1 MQFSAYK
8 QRFEIDYIFTALH
21 TVLSLQTTFWNR
33 LHLYCFTYRKSHFPY
48 KVTKGFT
55 VHWVMEQKHST
66 RTNQNSSEERHSSTS
81 WRRFGFSR
89 AAATLSLSFNCLLT
103 VETKKIQSIWTTCKE
118 DIYISIDFSSSKLL
132 INYDPLG
139 IIKFKLS
146 ASFTWFFICMRA
158 RGYLDVNLWNNDHI
172 NQIKKSQGPM

>member
-21 TVLSLQTTFWNR
+21 TVLSLQTTFSKR
-33 LHLYCFTYRKSHFPY
+33 LHLYCFTYRKSHIPY

-55 VHWVMEQKHST
+55 VHWVTEQKHST

-103 VETKKIQSIWTTCKE
+103 VETKKIQSI
-118 DIYISIDFSSSKLL
+118 
-132 INYDPLG
+132 
-139 IIKFKLS
+139 
-146 ASFTWFFICMRA
+146 
-158 RGYLDVNLWNNDHI
+158 
-172 NQIKKSQGPM
+172 